1 MAEMKRY
8 KIKIDSRTEITVLGH
23 QLYKERWIK
32 HFGSIE
38 NVTEF
43 IKNYDKEKNNGY

>member
-1 MAEMKRY
+1 MAETKKY
-8 KIKIDSRTEITVLGH
+8 KIKIDRRTEITVNEH

-43 IKNYDKEKNNGY
+43 IKNYDKEIE